1 MKFTPG
7 LILRIKDYKFEDDG
21 STRDKY
27 SVVLYADDE
36 QAYLIHT
43 LTTTQNNLSV
53 PEAAFGC
60 SVYKNI
66 PYFFIPQG
74 QVWGDA
80 GFYFDKNTF
89 IFFLN
94 NVRREK
100 LEKLEKAAAASIF
113 GIAALGKLSNEEL
126 KRLIKCALKSKFV
139 PEEIVKQLTEFK
151 NKM

>member
-27 SVVLYADDE
+27 SIVLYADDE

-43 LTTTQNNLSV
+43 LTTTQNQLAV
-53 PEAAFGC
+53 PGAAFGC
-60 SVYKNI
+60 SVSNNI
-66 PYFFIPQG
+66 PYFFIPKG

-80 GFYFDKNTF
+80 GFSFDKDTF

-94 NVRREK
+94 NVRKEQMEK
-100 LEKLEKAAAASIF
+100 LQKAAAASFF
-113 GIAALGKLSNEEL
+113 GVAMLGTLSKEEL
-126 KRLIKCALKSKFV
+126 KRLIKCALKSRFV
-139 PEEIVKQLTEFK
+139 PEEIQNKLTEFK
-151 NKM
+151 NSL